1 MYKFDIYKNI
11 EDYLL
16 GYKQF
21 KFALDKEMETM
32 SDRDRVKYLGNLNL
46 TKFIT
51 NINKF
56 YINNFFIFFIF
67 LFYLFILISRIILYT
82 F

>member
-1 MYKFDIYKNI
+1 MIYIKI
-11 EDYLL
+11 LKIIYYLL

-56 YINNFFIFFIF
+56 YINNFYF
-67 LFYLFILISRIILYT
+67 LYFSILSIYFNL
-82 F
+82 

>member
-1 MYKFDIYKNI
+1 MIYKNI

-56 YINNFFIFFIF
+56 YINNFYFFYF
-67 LFYLFILISRIILYT
+67 SILSIYFNL
-82 F
+82 